1 MSIEQASIYIGLK
14 RLREQL
20 FFIQALMSKKDQIR
34 FGTPILD
41 ECRQSLSFFVMAFS
55 NSERRIEYMDRCI
68 GMFAVLRADI
78 DMCHNH
84 HLIHYPANKDE
95 KGNKLPGP
103 EAISSQQIELSA
115 LIGRIDSDMLKY
127 HQSLAKGKNIV
138 ATDSIR
144 P

>member
-14 RLREQL
+14 QLREQL
-20 FFIQALMSKKDQIR
+20 FFIQSLMSKKDQIR

-41 ECRQSLSFFVMAFS
+41 ECRQSISFFVMAFC
-55 NSERRIEYMDRCI
+55 NAEHRIEYMDRCI

-78 DMCHNH
+78 DMCHEH
-84 HLIHYPANKDE
+84 KLIHYPLRKDE

-103 EAISSQQIELSA
+103 DSISSQQIELSA

-127 HQSLAKGKNIV
+127 HQSLAKGKIIAETGNN
-138 ATDSIR
+138 R

>member
-14 RLREQL
+14 QLREQL

-34 FGTPILD
+34 FGTSILD
-41 ECRQSLSFFVMAFS
+41 ECRQSLSFFVMAFC
-55 NSERRIEYMDRCI
+55 NAEHRIEYMDRCI
-68 GMFAVLRADI
+68 GMFAVLRADL
-78 DMCHNH
+78 DMCHEH
-84 HLIHYPANKDE
+84 KLIHYPLRKDE

-127 HQSLAKGKNIV
+127 HQSLAKGKIIAETGNN
-138 ATDSIR
+138 R

>member
-14 RLREQL
+14 QLREQL
-20 FFIQALMSKKDQIR
+20 FFIQSLMSKKDQIR

-41 ECRQSLSFFVMAFS
+41 ECRQSLSFFVMAFC
-55 NSERRIEYMDRCI
+55 NAEHRIEYMDRCI

-84 HLIHYPANKDE
+84 HLIHYPANKDD

-127 HQSLAKGKNIV
+127 HQSLAKGKIIAETGNN
-138 ATDSIR
+138 R

>member
-1 MSIEQASIYIGLK
+1 MSIEKASIYIGLK
-14 RLREQL
+14 QLREQL

-41 ECRQSLSFFVMAFS
+41 ECRRSLSFFVMAFC
-55 NSERRIEYMDRCI
+55 NAEHRIEYMDRCI

-78 DMCHNH
+78 DMCHEH
-84 HLIHYPANKDE
+84 KLIHYPLRKDE

-103 EAISSQQIELSA
+103 ETISSQQIELSA

-127 HQSLAKGKNIV
+127 HQSLVKGKIIAETGNN
-138 ATDSIR
+138 R

>member
-14 RLREQL
+14 QLREQL

-41 ECRQSLSFFVMAFS
+41 ECRQSLSLFVMAFS
-55 NSERRIEYMDRCI
+55 NAEHRIEYMDRCI
-68 GMFAVLRADI
+68 GMVAVLRADI
-78 DMCHNH
+78 DMCHEH
-84 HLIHYPANKDE
+84 KLIHYPLRKDE
-95 KGNKLPGP
+95 KGSKLPGP

-127 HQSLAKGKNIV
+127 HQSLAKGKIIAETGNN
-138 ATDSIR
+138 R

>member
-14 RLREQL
+14 QLREKL
-20 FFIQALMSKKDQIR
+20 FFIQSLMSKKDQIR

-41 ECRQSLSFFVMAFS
+41 ECRQSLSLFVMAFS

-68 GMFAVLRADI
+68 GMFAVLRTDI
-78 DMCHNH
+78 DMCHEH
-84 HLIHYPANKDE
+84 KLIHYPLRKDE

-103 EAISSQQIELSA
+103 ETISSQQIELSA

-127 HQSLAKGKNIV
+127 HQSLIKGKIIAETGNN
-138 ATDSIR
+138 R

>member
-14 RLREQL
+14 QLREKL
-20 FFIQALMSKKDQIR
+20 FFIQSLMSKKDQIR

-41 ECRQSLSFFVMAFS
+41 ECRQSLSLFVMAFS

-68 GMFAVLRADI
+68 GMFAVLRTDI

-84 HLIHYPANKDE
+84 HLIHYPLRKDE

-103 EAISSQQIELSA
+103 ETISSQQIELSA

-127 HQSLAKGKNIV
+127 HQSLIKGKIIAETGNN
-138 ATDSIR
+138 R